1 VARAIKSDV
10 QALLEPYAER
20 LSRIATDAWR
30 EWMTSDRQYWRAK
43 RSRASFVWEEMIE
56 RAHQAFADDPRVR
69 IIPRHET
76 FLFVLDG
83 SLVFRFKKGD
93 RDNAACNIATQAT
106 LAFIDPQRELEGI
119 PEASR
124 VDILYI
130 PNTLETAIDDVRV
143 VARNGDRVAWHFSL
157 LGEAEVIAMPM
168 PTPAQATEEAG
179 SERRSLVRPKRAA
192 DLHDKIDLTDA
203 E

>member
-20 LSRIATDAWR
+20 LAAIATEAWR
-30 EWMTSDRQYWRAK
+30 DWMTSGRQHWRTK

-56 RAHQAFADDPRVR
+56 RAHHAFLDDPRVR

-83 SLVFRFKKGD
+83 SLVFRFKKGNQ
-93 RDNAACNIATQAT
+93 DNMACNIATQST
-106 LAFIDPQRELEGI
+106 LAFIDPQRELDGI
-119 PEASR
+119 PEASK

-130 PNTLETAIDDVRV
+130 PNALETAIADVRV
-143 VARNGDRVAWHFSL
+143 VARNGERVAWHFSL
-157 LGEAEVIAMPM
+157 LGDADVVPMPM
-168 PTPAQATEEAG
+168 PEAPLEQG
-179 SERRSLVRPKRAA
+179 ERRSLIRPKAPA
-192 DLHDKIDLTDA
+192 NPTGKTDQSDA
-203 E
+203 